1 MSSAALKPE
10 RPPSAAADKRRS
22 EWESQSRGEVWIR
35 DWGGQWGFQAHLG
48 RSGAV
53 NLQPA
58 RPLSPRQLRCSIL
71 LEPAPPP
78 AARQQSHSSC
88 QRWPGEVRGIT
99 GGGQSQPIATSA
111 TRPARALPK
120 PEASACGL
128 KNGAARG

>member
-10 RPPSAAADKRRS
+10 RTPSAAEDARRS

-58 RPLSPRQLRCSIL
+58 RPAKSASAQM

-78 AARQQSHSSC
+78 AARQPSHSSS

-99 GGGQSQPIATSA
+99 GRGQSQPNATSH